1 MEGPLL
7 IFDGECRFCRKS
19 VARLQ
24 AWAPEEIPAKASQEC
39 GQAFPDIS
47 CEDFE
52 GAVQYIDRRGQRHT
66 AARAIFQCMAE
77 HGISRWPLRAYE
89 KIPGLA
95 SVLEWGYRWVARNR
109 SSISK
114 VEFAL
119 CGPSLKPPTYQL
131 SIGLFLRGLGLVYAL
146 AFLSLAP
153 QISGLAGPNGIQPAS
168 DYLHAVAQHFGG
180 PAVFKVPT
188 LFWIDSSS
196 TALESVCWAGALLG
210 LMAAAGITPRATLGL
225 AFLLHLSLV
234 QAGGVFLAFQWDN
247 LLLEV
252 GVLALLLAGWGTA
265 LRKLASPHF
274 GVGRWLLWWLLF
286 RLMFCSGVVK
296 LSSGDLAWS
305 SLTALDYHFETQPL
319 PTLLAWW
326 MHQLPSSVLAIATAT
341 MFAFQLLLPFAIWGP
356 RRLKLAAAAGFV
368 LLEGAIALT
377 GNYGYFNLL
386 SILLAL
392 TLVDDTTWSRFGI
405 QATPEKIRTGPLVRC
420 TALIWGLMVLVV
432 SVPLVVR
439 SFRVPFSPP
448 LAREI
453 SSALAP
459 FRVINGYG
467 LFAVMTQER
476 REITLEGSE
485 DGVVWKAYRFRWKP
499 DQPADMPKWVAPHMP
514 RLDWQMWF
522 AALGRAQDNPW
533 FVRMAYQ
540 LLQGSPEVAGLF
552 AENPFPDAPPRY
564 LRARIR
570 LQPFTSMSE
579 REQTG
584 DWWNPGLEEIYLPA
598 VSRENFR

>member
-24 AWAPEEIPAKASQEC
+24 AWAPEEIPARASQEC
-39 GQAFPDIS
+39 GQAFPEIT

-66 AARAIFQCMAE
+66 AARAIFQCMAG
-77 HGISRWPLRAYE
+77 HGIARWPLWAYE

-95 SVLEWGYRWVARNR
+95 PLLEWGYSGVARNR
-109 SSISK
+109 SAISK
-114 VEFAL
+114 IEFAL
-119 CGPSLKPPTYQL
+119 CGPSLTPPTYQT
-131 SIGLFLRGLGLVYAL
+131 SIGLFLRGLGLVYVL

-153 QISGLAGPNGIQPAS
+153 QISGLVGPYGIQPAS
-168 DYLHAVAQHFGG
+168 DYLNAVAQHFGG
-180 PAVFKVPT
+180 PTVFKVPT
-188 LFWIDSSS
+188 LFWIDSSH
-196 TALESVCWAGALLG
+196 TALESVCWAGVLLG
-210 LMAAAGITPRATLGL
+210 LLAAAGIAPWVTLGL
-225 AFLLHLSLV
+225 ALLLHLSLV
-234 QAGGVFLAFQWDN
+234 HAGGVFLAFQWDN

-252 GVLALLLAGWGTA
+252 GVLALLLAGWRTA
-265 LRKLASPHF
+265 PRELARPHF
-274 GVGRWLLWWLLF
+274 GVGRWLVWWLLF

-296 LSSGDLAWS
+296 LSSGDLAWG

-319 PTLLAWW
+319 PTILAWW
-326 MHQLPSSVLAIATAT
+326 MHQLPSSVLAIATAG

-356 RRLKLAAAAGFV
+356 RRLKLAAAAGFL

-392 TLVDDTTWSRFGI
+392 TLVDDATWSRFGLPMNPVKNHM
-405 QATPEKIRTGPLVRC
+405 TPMIRAVALLWGILVL
-420 TALIWGLMVLVV
+420 AV

-439 SFRVPFSPP
+439 CFRVPFSP
-448 LAREI
+448 LVAREI

-467 LFAVMTQER
+467 LFAVMTRER

-485 DGVVWKAYRFRWKP
+485 DGLKWKAYRFHWKP
-499 DQPADMPKWVAPHMP
+499 DQPAEIPKWVAPHMP

-552 AENPFPDAPPRY
+552 AVNPFPNSPPKY

-570 LQPFTSMSE
+570 LQPFTSTSE
-579 REQTG
+579 RESTG
-584 DWWNPGLEEIYLPA
+584 HWWNPGLEEAYLPP
-598 VSRENFR
+598 VSLENFR